1 MAFEKGHTKIGGR
14 KKGEPNKSTAQLKD
28 MILTALSDAGGV
40 EYLVRQA
47 SENPTAFLSLV
58 GKVLPL
64 QVNAS
69 MEGNVTVTRI
79 ELVAEGAPKPL
90 ELPQPDSERRTTH

>member
-14 KKGEPNKSTAQLKD
+14 KKGEPNKNTGQLKE

-40 EYLVRQA
+40 AYLVRQA
-47 SENPTAFLSLV
+47 QENPTAFLSLV

-69 MEGNVTVTRI
+69 VDQNVTITRI
-79 ELVAEGAPKPL
+79 ELVAEGLPKPAQ
-90 ELPQPDSERRTTH
+90 LPSDSERRTTH